1 MRNTLTD
8 KYHHIQMDP
17 QHYASFVKLLFQHRF
32 DANKKTGAGQRLAIL
47 KISCVS
53 KKGKVCVSD

>member
-1 MRNTLTD
+1 MRDALTD

-17 QHYASFVKLLFQHRF
+17 QHQASFVKPFFQHRF
-32 DANKKTGAGQRLAIL
+32 DANKKTGAGQRLADL

-53 KKGKVCVSD
+53 EKGRVCE